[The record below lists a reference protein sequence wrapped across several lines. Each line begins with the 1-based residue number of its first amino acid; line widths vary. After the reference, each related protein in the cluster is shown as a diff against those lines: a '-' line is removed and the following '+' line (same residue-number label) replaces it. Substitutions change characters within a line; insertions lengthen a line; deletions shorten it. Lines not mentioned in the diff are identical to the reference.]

1 MHQREYKEKNAGQP
15 SQTWHEIK
23 MHKHG
28 TRPEIKLRK
37 RGRGGGKHKQRRNQ
51 KQLNEKGL

>member
-37 RGRGGGKHKQRRNQ
+37 RGRGGGSISKDETKN
-51 KQLNEKGL
+51 N